1 MFMRGKRIRI
11 PRQHE
16 VHIEDFEIDDGAL
29 QGTEILLGTHYTLI
43 SPGTELAI
51 YTALD
56 EDVYKSGSWCSYPF
70 SPGYISVGEVIKT
83 GQHVSKISG
92 GGAVFTYS
100 NHASIARVDP
110 TRTICLKLPADID
123 EKDSLFAR
131 MATIAMTALRVSDG
145 ELGDNVAVLGLGVV
159 GNMAAQLFTLA
170 GMNVIGIDL
179 IDERL
184 KIAKKCGMRYAVNP
198 SKEDVREKVMELTG
212 GEGCEVT
219 VEAIGNPRTI
229 ETCCQITK
237 ALGEVVL
244 LGSPR
249 GEYAT
254 DLTKILNYVHL
265 WPRGCLTFKG
275 AHEWRFPIH
284 QVEGSKHSIER
295 NTRIALRLISEGK
308 LKVRD
313 LVTHI
318 VKPEEIKEAYEGLL
332 NKKDEYLGVILDWR
346 HT

>member
-11 PRQHE
+11 PRQYE

-56 EDVYKSGSWCSYPF
+56 EDVYKSGSWCGYPF
-70 SPGYISVGEVIKT
+70 SPGYASVGEVIRT
-83 GQHVSKISG
+83 GQHVPKINKG
-92 GGAVFTYS
+92 DVVFTYS

-110 TRTICLKLPADID
+110 ARTICLKLPADID

-145 ELGDNVAVLGLGVV
+145 ELGDNVAVIGLGLV
-159 GNMAAQLFTLA
+159 GNMAAQFFTLA
-170 GMNVIGIDL
+170 GMNVIGVDL
-179 IDERL
+179 IDKRL
-184 KIAKKCGMRYAVNP
+184 EIAKKCGVKYAVNP
-198 SKEDVREKVMELTG
+198 SREDVKERVMELTG

-254 DLTKILNYVHL
+254 DLTDILNYVHL

-275 AHEWRFPIH
+275 AHEWRLPIH

-295 NTRIALRLISEGK
+295 NTRIGLRLISEGR
-308 LKVRD
+308 LRVNE
-313 LVTHI
+313 LLTHT
-318 VKPEEIKEAYEGLL
+318 VKPEGIREAYEGLL
-332 NKKDEYLGVILDWR
+332 NRKDEYLGVVIDWR
-346 HT
+346 DA